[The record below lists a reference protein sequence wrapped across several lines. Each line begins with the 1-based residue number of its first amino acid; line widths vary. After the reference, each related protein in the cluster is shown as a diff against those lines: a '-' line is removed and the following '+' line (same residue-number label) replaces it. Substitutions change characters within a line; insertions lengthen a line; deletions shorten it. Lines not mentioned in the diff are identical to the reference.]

1 MVEEADFISAEKE
14 LIPSVSLKELD
25 HYKRVRAQFEKVEDT
40 KAQDKPRSN
49 GNTNGS
55 RKGKG
60 KAIDRKG

>member
-40 KAQDKPRSN
+40 KAQDKARSN